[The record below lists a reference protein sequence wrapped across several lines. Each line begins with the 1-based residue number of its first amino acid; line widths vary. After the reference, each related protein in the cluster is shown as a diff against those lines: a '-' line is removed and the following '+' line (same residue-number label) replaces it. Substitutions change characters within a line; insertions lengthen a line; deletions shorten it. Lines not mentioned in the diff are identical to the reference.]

1 MGTYSRLGFN
11 VVPFLSTQAYLPD
24 PVFGPPP
31 ELLWPGNRTAGPWEQ
46 SALKF
51 GPQSSYWS
59 YSWTKTP
66 NASVLSSMGVAPPDM
81 HVELMKWERAANFS
95 VSCGGMPDIAY
106 DGVLLAHD
114 FQRFCD
120 MAAFAQPDFVF
131 ADDEAWGDA
140 WNKWNKDGYVLK
152 SANALAQR
160 LPGETDENLAFRM
173 LVQMLAGWVSCLPK
187 VSPRT
192 QPMWYGTALAP
203 PEASL
208 AAGVIPQYST
218 YSDIFSPVQ
227 WPATVRRQKLQLG
240 SEAPLVPWLTSCCW
254 GQMNADELRS
264 ATLHS
269 FGSGAGGFSWFRD
282 ICFDDP
288 GKLLALSNAVAV
300 AVHHESHLMQGMPA
314 LHGVEIEI
322 STGSDQA
329 PLVWSASV
337 HGGSM
342 WLAVTPARDQT
353 VLRFAVSL
361 RDESADSDASGS
373 TTACVVTAATECEEK
388 LVGLRDEAA
397 SAATAGNVA
406 KWETYE
412 VPVDAQRADGSTI
425 VLFITT
431 MH

>member
-1 MGTYSRLGFN
+1 
-11 VVPFLSTQAYLPD
+11 
-24 PVFGPPP
+24 
-31 ELLWPGNRTAGPWEQ
+31 
-46 SALKF
+46 
-51 GPQSSYWS
+51 
-59 YSWTKTP
+59 
-66 NASVLSSMGVAPPDM
+66 
-81 HVELMKWERAANFS
+81 
-95 VSCGGMPDIAY
+95 
-106 DGVLLAHD
+106 
-114 FQRFCD
+114 
-120 MAAFAQPDFVF
+120 
-131 ADDEAWGDA
+131 
-140 WNKWNKDGYVLK
+140 VLK

-227 WPATVRRQKLQLG
+227 WPATVRRQKLLLG

-353 VLRFAVSL
+353 VVRFAVSL

-388 LVGLRDEAA
+388 MVGLRDEAA

-412 VPVDAQRADGSTI
+412 VPVDAQRADGSTM